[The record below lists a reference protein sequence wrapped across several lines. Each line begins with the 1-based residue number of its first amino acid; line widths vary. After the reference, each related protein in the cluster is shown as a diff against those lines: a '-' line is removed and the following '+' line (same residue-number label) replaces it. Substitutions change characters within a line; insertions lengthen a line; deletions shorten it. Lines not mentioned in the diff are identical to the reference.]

1 MKSHKGLLKEV
12 IVQKQKMGADF
23 EQWFVKEKMTCEK
36 EAKQQDEKIEKMK
49 VEDVKIMLLKSR
61 QRSCKSPG

>member
-1 MKSHKGLLKEV
+1 MKSHKGLLKKV

-23 EQWFVKEKMTCEK
+23 EQRFVKEKMMCEK
-36 EAKQQDEKIEKMK
+36 EAKQQEEKIEKMK
-49 VEDVKIMLLKSR
+49 IEDVKIMLLKSR

>member
-1 MKSHKGLLKEV
+1 MKSHKGLLKKV

-23 EQWFVKEKMTCEK
+23 EQWFVKEKMIYEK
-36 EAKQQDEKIEKMK
+36 EAKQQEEKIEKME

-61 QRSCKSPG
+61 QRSCRSPG